1 MTRLDDDDAKRFE
14 SSGTPISPAD
24 EIIVVDDEG
33 QKLPDGEA
41 GELLCRG
48 PYTIRGYYNAPEI
61 NQQAFTADGF
71 YRMGDIVRKFG
82 NYLYVEGRRK
92 DLINRGGE
100 KISCEE
106 IENHILANEK
116 VEAACVVAMPD
127 DTFGEKAC
135 AFIIVRKGQTID
147 LAELIEFLSKR
158 GIAKFKWPE
167 RMELVT
173 EFPISP
179 AGKILRRDLR
189 AAIARRLEY
198 EKGHRQP
205 AIVAGPAQLPT
216 RGTQETGDAHLSKD
230 VSI

>member
-1 MTRLDDDDAKRFE
+1 M
-14 SSGTPISPAD
+14 
-24 EIIVVDDEG
+24 
-33 QKLPDGEA
+33 
-41 GELLCRG
+41 
-48 PYTIRGYYNAPEI
+48 
-61 NQQAFTADGF
+61 AFTADGF

-82 NYLYVEGRRK
+82 NYLYVEGRKK
-92 DLINRGGE
+92 DLVNRGGE

-135 AFIIVRKGQTID
+135 AFIIARKGKTID
-147 LAELIEFLSKR
+147 LPELIDFLSKR
-158 GIAKFKWPE
+158 GIAKFKRPE
-167 RMELVT
+167 RMELVS

-189 AAIARRLEY
+189 AMIARRLED

-205 AIVAGPAQLPT
+205 AVAERIAQLPAG
-216 RGTQETGDAHLSKD
+216 GTLETGNAHLSKD
-230 VSI
+230 TSI